1 MGSRTLFDDIGS
13 TVSGA
18 DALDGLILQRP
29 QYQQFYTGTT
39 AVTLT
44 SIQFVLSAT
53 NTADGGTISVAL
65 FSDAAGAP
73 GTSVATLGTIDDSS
87 LSTSAQTITFNV
99 SSSPTLTAG
108 TQYWIELLGTG
119 SSASWSYSTAATGT
133 GVSGESS
140 DPNAGV
146 GNAVSTTQDFL
157 MNVTAS
163 SLCFAAGTRIMTE
176 RGEVAV
182 EDLQEGDLAVGLRRA
197 RLAPVQW
204 IGRRRVD
211 LRAHPKP
218 AEINPVRVRADAFGP
233 GQPHRDLILSP
244 NHALY
249 VDGHLIAVRY
259 LLNGATIV
267 QEAWDS
273 VEYFHVE
280 LDAHDV
286 VLANGLAAESFLD
299 VGNRAGFANGGQ
311 PMMLHPDFACPDSAR
326 AVWEAYACAPDLP
339 RGDELTALRQR
350 LLDRATSLG
359 HRRTADPLLCARAGG
374 RILMP
379 QCDGNRLSF
388 SLPKD
393 AGAVRLSSRSVIPGE
408 MLGSGGDGR
417 RLGIGVIALTLDD
430 QSVPLD
436 DACFGEG
443 WHPAEETVRWTQGEA
458 WLHSAGAHTLTLTL
472 LDDISYWSD
481 VEAEDPPA
489 LVRA

>member
-1 MGSRTLFDDIGS
+1 MPTRTLFDDIGS

-18 DALDGLILQRP
+18 DALDGLLLQRP
-29 QYQQFYTGTT
+29 QYQEFFTGTT
-39 AVTLT
+39 AVTLA

-53 NTADGGTISVAL
+53 NTGDGGTIAVNLYSTTG
-65 FSDAAGAP
+65 GAP
-73 GTSVATLGTIDDSS
+73 GALVQTLGTINDSS
-87 LSTSAQTITFNV
+87 LSTTAQTVTFNV
-99 SSSPTLTAG
+99 SSSPTLTTG

-140 DPNAGV
+140 DPNAGA
-146 GNAVSTTQDFL
+146 GNGVSTTQDFL
-157 MNVTAS
+157 MSVTAN
-163 SLCFAAGTRIMTE
+163 SLCFAAGTRILTAC
-176 RGEVAV
+176 GEVAV
-182 EDLQEGDLAVGLRRA
+182 EDLQEGDLAVGVRRA

-211 LRAHPKP
+211 LRAHPRP

-233 GQPHRDLILSP
+233 GQPQRDLVLSP

-299 VGNRAGFANGGQ
+299 VGNRAAFANGGQ
-311 PMMLHPDFACPDSAR
+311 PMMLHPDFTCPEHAR
-326 AVWEAYACAPDLP
+326 AVWEAQACAPDLP
-339 RGDELTALRQR
+339 RGDELTALRAR
-350 LLDRATSLG
+350 LLDRAASLG
-359 HRRTADPLLCARAGG
+359 HQRTADPQLNVSAGG
-374 RILMP
+374 RVLVP
-379 QCDGNRLSF
+379 ERNGGQLSF

-393 AGAVRLSSRSVIPGE
+393 SGTIRLASRSVIPGD
-408 MLGSGGDGR
+408 LRASGGDGR
-417 RLGIGVIALTLDD
+417 RLGIGVMALTLDGKA
-430 QSVPLD
+430 VPLD
-436 DACFGEG
+436 DACFGDG
-443 WHPAEETVRWTQGEA
+443 WHKPEQMVRWTDGEA
-458 WLHSAGAHTLTLTL
+458 WLHTAGARSLTLTL
-472 LDDISYWSD
+472 LEDISYWSEI
-481 VEAEDPPA
+481 EAEAPLA
-489 LVRA
+489 LAQA

>member
-1 MGSRTLFDDIGS
+1 MPTRTLFNDIGS
-13 TVSGA
+13 PVSGA
-18 DALDGLILQRP
+18 DALDGILLQRP
-29 QYQQFYTGTT
+29 QYQEFYTGAT
-39 AVTLT
+39 AVTLS

-53 NTADGGTISVAL
+53 NTADGGTIAVAL
-65 FSDAAGAP
+65 FSDNAGAP
-73 GTSVATLGTIDDSS
+73 GTSIQTLGTINDSS
-87 LSTSAQTITFNV
+87 LSTTAQTITFNV
-99 SSSPTLTAG
+99 SSSPTLTSG

-140 DPNAGV
+140 DPNAGA
-146 GNAVSTTQDFL
+146 GNGVSTTQDFL
-157 MNVTAS
+157 MNVTAM
-163 SLCFAAGTRIMTE
+163 CFAAGTRIMTA

-182 EDLQEGDLAVGLRRA
+182 EDLREGDLAVGLRRA
-197 RLAPVQW
+197 RLAPVHW

-267 QEAWDS
+267 QENWDS

-299 VGNRAGFANGGQ
+299 VGNRAAFANGGQ
-311 PMMLHPDFACPDSAR
+311 PMMLHPAFACPDDAR
-326 AVWEAYACAPDLP
+326 AVWEAHACAPDLP
-339 RGDELTALRQR
+339 RGDELTAVRHR
-350 LLDRATSLG
+350 LLDRAASLG
-359 HRRTADPLLCARAGG
+359 HGRTADPRLCVRAGS
-374 RILMP
+374 RVLMP
-379 QCDGNRLSF
+379 ERQGNCLSV

-393 AGAVRLSSRSVIPGE
+393 AGTIRLLSRSVVPGE
-408 MLGSGGDGR
+408 MQASGGDGR
-417 RLGIGVIALTLDD
+417 RLGIGVMALSLDGED
-430 QSVPLD
+430 MPLD
-436 DACFGEG
+436 ASCFAEG
-443 WHPAEETVRWTQGEA
+443 WHPAEPTVRWTEGVA
-458 WLHSAGAHTLTLTL
+458 SLRTGGARTLTLTL
-472 LDDISYWSD
+472 LEDISYWSD
-481 VEAEDPPA
+481 MEVETAPELA
-489 LVRA
+489 QA